1 MGAHG
6 VIAVILVAAPSL
18 VAGCGSSLGSQAGT
32 AEGGAEAPY
41 ESGAL
46 PGDGQ
51 GSPSVGDG
59 GGLAAACDDFWGAL
73 LGCSVVPSAEAD
85 HDRPR
90 FRQFCE
96 NQANLPGSTTT
107 VADLET
113 CAQAFKADCS
123 TSCDL
128 PNIGTLPAGAP
139 CNAGFDLQCQ
149 SGACVQQHQAD
160 GGYPACG
167 TCASTI
173 AVGQPCRLTRTTGNC
188 APGSYCGSSPSS
200 TCVPYGTAGAACSS
214 SLPCAAMDFFCSS
227 SSHVCTAKLALG
239 GACASDMECAR
250 ALPCVAGTC
259 APRAAAGASC
269 TPSGYASPCEAGLM
283 CDSATHKC
291 VAPSVLP
298 GGACGAGL
306 LCLIGACSP
315 AGTCPAVVADG
326 QPCPTNGTE
335 VCDFEA
341 SCDYTGTCAIPGAPV
356 CR

>member
-1 MGAHG
+1 MGARA
-6 VIAVILVAAPSL
+6 VIATVL
-18 VAGCGSSLGSQAGT
+18 VAGCGSSQGAQGVAT
-32 AEGGAEAPY
+32 DGGAESAY

-46 PGDGQ
+46 PGDGP
-51 GSPSVGDG
+51 GSPSAGDG
-59 GGLAAACDDFWGAL
+59 GSVAAACDDFFGAL
-73 LGCSVVPSAEAD
+73 LGCSHEPSALAD

-107 VADLET
+107 VAVIET
-113 CAQAFKADCS
+113 CAQAYKADCF
-123 TSCDL
+123 TSCQF
-128 PNIGTLPAGAP
+128 PNFGTLPAGAP

-149 SGACVQQHQAD
+149 SGACAPQRQAD
-160 GGYPACG
+160 GGYTACG
-167 TCASTI
+167 TCASAI
-173 AVGQPCRLTRTTGNC
+173 AVGQPCSLGGTTANC
-188 APGSYCGSSPSS
+188 APGSYCGPGPSS

-214 SLPCAAMDFFCSS
+214 GLLCAATDFFCSL

-239 GACASDMECAR
+239 GACASDMECAH

-269 TPSGYASPCEAGLM
+269 TPSGYASVCEAGLQ
-283 CDSATHKC
+283 CDTAMHKC
-291 VAPSVLP
+291 VARSVQP

-306 LCLIGACSP
+306 LCMIGTCSP
-315 AGTCPAVVADG
+315 AGTCPGVVPDG
-326 QPCPTNGTE
+326 QPCPANGTA
-335 VCDFEA
+335 VCDDEA